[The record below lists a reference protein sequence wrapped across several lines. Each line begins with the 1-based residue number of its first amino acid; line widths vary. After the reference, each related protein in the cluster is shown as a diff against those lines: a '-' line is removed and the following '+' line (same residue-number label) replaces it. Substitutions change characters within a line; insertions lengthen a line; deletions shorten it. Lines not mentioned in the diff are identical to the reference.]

1 MTVAF
6 VDHATALRTYL
17 GDGATRY
24 PVADPDP
31 LEQPFDTE
39 VAAQAQGLTV
49 PDPLPADLAEALY
62 RRVAVNLAKRSIPL
76 GITGFGEAGI
86 GVRLGTNDPEIRRLE
101 APYRDVFV
109 A

>member
-1 MTVAF
+1 MAIDF
-6 VDHATALRTYL
+6 DDHQDALREYL

-31 LEQPFDTE
+31 LEQPFLAE
-39 VAAQAQGLTV
+39 VAAQATRLTI
-49 PDPLPADLAEALY
+49 PDPITDDLVEALY
-62 RRVAVNLAKRSIPL
+62 RRVAVNLAKRSIPV
-76 GITGFGEAGI
+76 GIVGFGEAGA
-86 GVRLGTNDPEIRRLE
+86 GVRLGTDDPEIRRLE